1 MTRSRVEEQALRSA
15 AHLVAALADRRFGM
29 KGALSS
35 ELKDSI
41 SVLRDELD
49 SLGLLAEY
57 RQADGSLAAWR
68 PDDDGNITT
77 ALRRASFKDDKPSN
91 PAYLYRVLL

>member
-1 MTRSRVEEQALRSA
+1 MRWQKEAQALRSA
-15 AHLVAALADRRFGM
+15 AHLIAALSDRRFGL
-29 KGALSS
+29 KGGVSS

-49 SLGLLAEY
+49 SLGLLAVY

-68 PDDDGNITT
+68 PEDDGNITT
-77 ALRRASFKDDKPSN
+77 ALRRASFKDDKPSDL
-91 PAYLYRVLL
+91 AYLYRVML